1 MWIWE
6 SLPEGLALLALPPN
20 AGAAEV
26 MEWAMKN
33 EKVTARF
40 DVYTAVLSKI

>member
-1 MWIWE
+1 MWILGN
-6 SLPEGLALLALPPN
+6 LPEGLALLALPPN
-20 AGAAEV
+20 ARAAEV

-33 EKVTARF
+33 ETATARF

>member
-1 MWIWE
+1 MRKPYG
-6 SLPEGLALLALPPN
+6 SPVQLALPPN

-33 EKVTARF
+33 EKATARF